1 MKIKE
6 FIQEE
11 IEKRVIHFITFK
23 VRSISDQIKYEQQ
36 GNPEIYCREICKLFL
51 SRLRVSAIM
60 ISAITG
66 SAFYTNKL
74 ELSLLRE
81 IASFYYLDLTEEEG
95 KKILPE
101 LKLKPLEQINLAS
114 EISFFIPALGNLI
127 KAAIGERVI
136 SAIGQSIIAYFE
148 KTLPNA
154 LWRGI

>member
-6 FIQEE
+6 FIQNE
-11 IEKRVIHFITFK
+11 IEKQVVYFITFK
-23 VRSISDQIKYEQQ
+23 INSISEQIKNEHQNSR
-36 GNPEIYCREICKLFL
+36 GIYCREIGKIFL
-51 SRLRVSAIM
+51 SRLRVSAAI

-74 ELSLLRE
+74 ELSLLKE
-81 IASFYYLDLTEEEG
+81 IASFYYIDLTEEEV
-95 KKILPE
+95 KKVLSE

-114 EISFFIPALGNLI
+114 EISFFIPAFGNLI

-136 SAIGQSIIAYFE
+136 SAIGQSMIVYFE
-148 KTLPNA
+148 RTLPNA